1 MIIKNKIAIL
11 SVGLLLATASF
22 GQATKTVIDYL
33 RVVGPISFEKNS
45 YNLAWTSHPA
55 DNYYKQEY
63 LVQGD
68 TLEKFKRLIL
78 IELLVGKTKI
88 KDVVATKIAEL
99 NKIKAGNPI
108 VQYQAFEKGE
118 EIILDF
124 LLSENTPDGKL
135 VSTVERNVYRYKN
148 ITDKNGQ
155 KAVFLFGVSNRA
167 YGNDIDNFL
176 LNLKDNRH
184 DLLNA
189 VDAFDLPEITIA
201 K

>member
-1 MIIKNKIAIL
+1 MILKNKIATV
-11 SVGLLLATASF
+11 SVGLLLTTASF
-22 GQATKTVIDYL
+22 GQATKTVINYL
-33 RVVGPISFEKNS
+33 RVAGPISFEKDS

-63 LVQGD
+63 LAQGD

-78 IELLVGKTKI
+78 IDVLVGKTKI
-88 KDVVATKIAEL
+88 KDLVATKIAEL
-99 NKIKAGNPI
+99 NKIKASNPI
-108 VQYQAFEKGE
+108 VQYQTFEKGD
-118 EIILDF
+118 EIMLDF

-135 VSTVERNVYRYKN
+135 VSTIERNVYRYKN
-148 ITDKNGQ
+148 ITGKNGQ
-155 KAVFLFGVSNRA
+155 KAVLLFGVSNRA
-167 YGNDIDNFL
+167 YGNDIDDFL

-189 VDAFDLPEITIA
+189 VGAFDLPEITIA

>member
-1 MIIKNKIAIL
+1 MILKNKIATL
-11 SVGLLLATASF
+11 SVGLLLTTASY

-33 RVVGPISFEKNS
+33 RVAGPISFEKDS

-63 LVQGD
+63 LAKGD

-78 IELLVGKTKI
+78 IDVLVGKTKI
-88 KDVVATKIAEL
+88 KDLVATKIAEL
-99 NKIKAGNPI
+99 NKIKASNPI
-108 VQYQAFEKGE
+108 VQYQTFEKGD
-118 EIILDF
+118 EIMLDF

-135 VSTVERNVYRYKN
+135 VSTIERNVYRYKN
-148 ITDKNGQ
+148 ITGKNGQ
-155 KAVFLFGVSNRA
+155 KAVLLFGVSNRA
-167 YGNDIDNFL
+167 YGNDIDDFL

-189 VDAFDLPEITIA
+189 VGAFDLPEIVIA